1 VPALPPRDQP
11 AGAARGARALLPGW
25 LALDAPVGDAGA
37 AARWPGGAS
46 AGLLSQLLY
55 AGAQQSAPLA
65 PGGPARLD
73 GRRVP
78 RLSAV
83 APDALIALEYASEAE
98 ARARARALPTP
109 PMLPAPCPLR
119 PPRPLSRSARKQAR
133 RRAALLLIHTWTPV
147 CRAPRPSAPRAPRPA
162 PLRPSAPRA
171 PPPLRAPRPAP
182 LRAPRPAPLRPSAP
196 RAPLPETRPFAARP
210 AAARRAPRRR
220 SPCGAEWSVRAGQGR
235 RNRAVRLLTAA
246 EALAHLAA
254 LAIQALFRG
263 VVTRRWCS
271 PPRPPPPSC
280 APSPLPPAPRNP

>member
-98 ARARARALPTP
+98 ARARARARALPTP

-147 CRAPRPSAPRAPRPA
+147 CRAPRPSAPPRP
-162 PLRPSAPRA
+162 APRA
-171 PPPLRAPRPAP
+171 PPPLRAPRPATGDSP
-182 LRAPRPAPLRPSAP
+182 VRGAPRRG
-196 RAPLPETRPFAARP
+196 AARP
-210 AAARRAPRRR
+210 AAPITLRR
-220 SPCGAEWSVRAGQGR
+220 
-235 RNRAVRLLTAA
+235 
-246 EALAHLAA
+246 
-254 LAIQALFRG
+254 
-263 VVTRRWCS
+263 
-271 PPRPPPPSC
+271 
-280 APSPLPPAPRNP
+280 